1 MIAYYYFAGAIFVMS
16 AAGIIIS
23 ITQMRKV
30 FHDYFHDYSSFF
42 LTSNFTIRIK
52 RSCEIPF
59 TVMTSSMC
67 AEEKEFMKLSE
78 PKILFQEM

>member
-30 FHDYFHDYSSFF
+30 IFF
-42 LTSNFTIRIK
+42 IYIISHYSNFPLFHIHYRIK
-52 RSCEIPF
+52 RNCEIQF
-59 TVMTSSMC
+59 TVMTSLMC
-67 AEEKEFMKLSE
+67 AEEKEFMKL
-78 PKILFQEM
+78 